1 MRIGA
6 IFPQTEIGSDPG
18 GVRDYAR
25 AVEAMGFTHILAFD
39 HVIGADLTN
48 RPGWQ
53 GPYNLDSGFHEPFV
67 LFGYLAGV
75 TETIELTTGIIILPQ
90 RQTVLAAKQAAALDV
105 LSGGRLRLGVG
116 LGWNEVEFEALN
128 EEFSNR
134 GSRAEEQ
141 IELMRALWTEK
152 SVEFKGKWHTVTE
165 AGLNPMPVQ
174 QPIPVWMGGGSNE
187 RTLRRIARLAD
198 GWMPQLTPDEKG
210 GEALEAFRGYLREYG
225 RDPERFGIDG
235 WVRVASDAVD
245 DAAAR
250 VEAWGGLGA
259 THVSVNTMGQGL
271 SGANA
276 HIKRLEEFR
285 AAVPA

>member
-18 GVRDYAR
+18 GVREYAQ

-39 HVIGADLTN
+39 HVVGADLTN
-48 RPGWQ
+48 RPDWK

-75 TETIELTTGIIILPQ
+75 TERVELTTGIIILPQ
-90 RQTVLAAKQAAALDV
+90 RQTVLAAKQAAAVDV
-105 LSGGRLRLGVG
+105 LSNGRLRLGIG

-134 GSRAEEQ
+134 GSRGEEQ

-152 SVEFKGKWHTVTE
+152 SVDFKGKWHTVSE
-165 AGLNPMPVQ
+165 AGINPMPVQ
-174 QPIPVWMGGGSNE
+174 QPIPIWMGGGASE
-187 RTLRRIARLAD
+187 HIQRRIARLAD
-198 GWMPQLTPDEKG
+198 GWMPQVGTDEKG
-210 GEALEAFRGYLREYG
+210 HAAMEKFRGYLREYG
-225 RDPERFGIDG
+225 RDVDAFGIDG
-235 WVRVASDAVD
+235 WVRVASGDSDGAVTQ
-245 DAAAR
+245 
-250 VEAWGGLGA
+250 VEAWRGIGA
-259 THVSVNTMGQGL
+259 THISVNTMGAGLQG
-271 SGANA
+271 AAA

-285 AAVPA
+285 AAVPV

>member
-18 GVRDYAR
+18 GIRDYAQ

-48 RPGWQ
+48 RPDWR

-75 TETIELTTGIIILPQ
+75 PETIELTTGIIILPQ
-90 RQTVLAAKQAAALDV
+90 RQTVLVAKQAAALDV
-105 LSGGRLRLGVG
+105 LSGGRLRLGIG

-152 SVEFKGKWHTVTE
+152 SVDFRGKWHTVSE

-174 QPIPVWMGGGSNE
+174 QPIPVWMGGGQSE
-187 RTLRRIARLAD
+187 LIQRRIARLAD
-198 GWMPQLTPDEKG
+198 GWMPLMTPDDKGSAAMEK
-210 GEALEAFRGYLREYG
+210 FRGYLLEYG
-225 RDPERFGIDG
+225 REAEQFGIEG
-235 WVRVASDAVD
+235 WVKAASGDAD
-245 DAAAR
+245 GAAAQ
-250 VEAWGGLGA
+250 VEAWRGLGA

-271 SGANA
+271 SGATA
-276 HIKRLEEFR
+276 HIGRLEEFR

>member
-6 IFPQTEIGSDPG
+6 IFPQTEIGNDPG
-18 GVRDYAR
+18 GVRDYAQ

-48 RPGWQ
+48 RPDWR
-53 GPYNLDSGFHEPFV
+53 GPYSLDSGFHEPFV

-105 LSGGRLRLGVG
+105 LSGGRLRLGIG
-116 LGWNEVEFEALN
+116 LGWNEIEFEALN

-152 SVEFKGKWHTVTE
+152 SVDFKGKWHTVSE

-174 QPIPVWMGGGSNE
+174 QPIPVWMGGGASE
-187 RTLRRIARLAD
+187 RILRRIARLAD

-210 GEALEAFRGYLREYG
+210 REALETFRGYLREYG
-225 RDPERFGIDG
+225 RDPEQFGIDG
-235 WVRVASDAVD
+235 WVRVASGAVD
-245 DAAAR
+245 DAAAQ
-250 VEAWGGLGA
+250 VEAWRGLGA

-271 SGANA
+271 SGAAA
-276 HIKRLEEFR
+276 HIERLEEFR

>member
-18 GVRDYAR
+18 GVRDYAQ
-25 AVEAMGFTHILAFD
+25 AVEAMGFAHILAFD

-48 RPGWQ
+48 RPDWK

-105 LSGGRLRLGVG
+105 LSGGRLRLGIG

-128 EEFSNR
+128 EEFGNR

-152 SVEFKGKWHTVTE
+152 SVDFRGKWHTVTE

-174 QPIPVWMGGGSNE
+174 QPIPLWMGGGASDHIQ
-187 RTLRRIARLAD
+187 RRIARLAD
-198 GWMPQLTPDEKG
+198 GWMPLIRPGEDGDEVLG
-210 GEALEAFRGYLREYG
+210 RFRGYLQEYG
-225 RDPERFGIDG
+225 RAADQFGIDG
-235 WVRVASDAVD
+235 WVRVASGDTD
-245 DAAAR
+245 GAAAQ
-250 VEAWGGLGA
+250 VESWRGLGA
-259 THVSVNTMGQGL
+259 THVSVNTMGEGL
-271 SGANA
+271 SGAAA
-276 HIKRLEEFR
+276 HIRRLEEFR